1 MQGRARGTHAITIA
15 ASIATYVP
23 VAESAIYQHFKR
35 RGAFLA
41 DEACFAFAKRQS
53 DVTEVVSRWNYM
65 AVEVAQSIS
74 DPDDLAEE
82 IIGNLKAG
90 LNSFRQVLAGLNKA
104 A

>member
-53 DVTEVVSRWNYM
+53 DVTEVVFAGTIGGWRWPF
-65 AVEVAQSIS
+65 IS